1 MNETIVFDDV
11 CLGFK
16 EKYDETQVLDHVD
29 MSIKQEEIRGLIGP
43 SGCGKTTMLRLA
55 AGLVQTHNISSISGD
70 IRILGT
76 NPRSARED
84 QAFGFLFQDST
95 LLPWRNVLDNVLL
108 PCDISNNR
116 NENVTKAHRL
126 LDQSGLLEFKNSYV
140 WDLSGGMKQR
150 VALVRAL
157 MTSPS
162 ILILDEPFYALDEI
176 VKYELFDVIQKFWR
190 SLTPSIIFVAH
201 DLSDVVALCD
211 RVTVLSERP
220 ARVLDTVDVKLPRP
234 RSFEHRTSQ
243 EFANSLNAVRR
254 ALEYGVSGNR
264 NVY

>member
-1 MNETIVFDDV
+1 MHEAVVFDGV
-11 CLGFK
+11 CLTFK
-16 EKYDETQVLDHVD
+16 DGSDEIRVLDHVD
-29 MSIKQEEIRGLIGP
+29 VSVKQEEILGLVGP

-55 AGLVQTHNISSISGD
+55 AGLVQSRNISSTSGD
-70 IRILGT
+70 IRILGM
-76 NPRSARED
+76 NPGSAREK

-95 LLPWRNVLDNVLL
+95 LLPWRNVLDNALL
-108 PCDISNNR
+108 PCDINNNR
-116 NENVTKAHRL
+116 DENITKAHRL
-126 LDQSGLLEFKNSYV
+126 LDKSGLLEFKNSNV

-176 VKYELFDVIQKFWR
+176 VKYDLFDVIQQLWS
-190 SLTPSIIFVAH
+190 SLKPSIIFVAH

-211 RVTVLSERP
+211 RVLVLSERP
-220 ARVLDTVDVKLPRP
+220 ARVLETVDVKLPRP

-243 EFANSLNAVRR
+243 EFANSLNAVRS
-254 ALEYGVSGNR
+254 ALESGVRGNR